1 MKTPSFKNIPVFP
14 FLALGISFLLFAR
27 FIDNFF
33 CYDDFRYIENNFH
46 DLVRILLGYN
56 ALRVVSNVV
65 WAPMYGLFGFNPVG
79 YTLVNITL
87 YALNAVL
94 VFYFI
99 QVVFKNR
106 TVAFFSGLFFV
117 LSAVGSDVIFWKC
130 VINSL
135 LCLCFYLL
143 TLITYVR
150 FRESGNR
157 KFLLLS
163 LGCYCFA
170 MFSKEE
176 AASLPAIIL
185 MLEFLF
191 LSGGLLNRNVW
202 MRILPYCGII
212 VTYLL
217 LNKVVFSWLALA
229 PAELAK
235 LYQIRPLYSLVGG
248 FCAFFLSPSGVLRD
262 INPLAWFAGI
272 AVPASLFLV
281 KDKKL
286 LLLVLGWVIFTF
298 VPQSLSSLG
307 QFEPKYLAN
316 SIGRYL
322 YIVSIGPAL
331 MYAAL
336 LADLKERLNRK
347 TFCLVAVLIIAT
359 FGWINYENVQQRG
372 QQWKSEAAPIALY
385 LSTLRNFMPSFP
397 PNSYV
402 YVDYPPTGRAY
413 VQQSMRAYYRTPSI
427 TWIMDPQSFRC
438 KPGDRAFLINVFWE
452 GPTKINWIQ
461 ISEPWP
467 MTIAQ

>member
-1 MKTPSFKNIPVFP
+1 MPVFP
-14 FLALGISFLLFAR
+14 FLALGIAFLLFAR

-46 DLVRILLGYN
+46 DLTHILLGYN
-56 ALRVVSNVV
+56 ALRVVSNAV
-65 WAPMYGLFGFNPVG
+65 WAPFYYLFGFNPVG
-79 YTLVNITL
+79 YNLVNITL

-99 QVVFKNR
+99 QVLIKNR
-106 TVAFFSGLFFV
+106 TLAFFAGLFFS
-117 LSAVGSDVIFWKC
+117 LSAVGSDVVFWKC
-130 VINSL
+130 VINAL

-143 TLITYVR
+143 TLITYVH
-150 FRESGNR
+150 FRENGNK

-163 LGCYCFA
+163 LGCYCIA

-191 LSGGLLNRNVW
+191 LSGGLFNRTVW

-212 VTYLL
+212 CTYLL

-235 LYQIRPLYSLVGG
+235 FYQIRPIYSLAGG

-262 INPLAWFAGI
+262 VNPMAWFAGI
-272 AVPASLFLV
+272 AVPVSLFLV

-286 LLLVLGWVIFTF
+286 LLLVFGWVIFTF
-298 VPQSLSSLG
+298 IPQSLSSLG

-336 LADLKERLNRK
+336 LTDLKERVNRK
-347 TFCLVAVLIIAT
+347 IFCTVAVLIIAT

-372 QQWKSEAAPIALY
+372 QHAGVRGFSARREAC
-385 LSTLRNFMPSFP
+385 P
-397 PNSYV
+397 PE
-402 YVDYPPTGRAY
+402 
-413 VQQSMRAYYRTPSI
+413 
-427 TWIMDPQSFRC
+427 C
-438 KPGDRAFLINVFWE
+438 
-452 GPTKINWIQ
+452 
-461 ISEPWP
+461 
-467 MTIAQ
+467 